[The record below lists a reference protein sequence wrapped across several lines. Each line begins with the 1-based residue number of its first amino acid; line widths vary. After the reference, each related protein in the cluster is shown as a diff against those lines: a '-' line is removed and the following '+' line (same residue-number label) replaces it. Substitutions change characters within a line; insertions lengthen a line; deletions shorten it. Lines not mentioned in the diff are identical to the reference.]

1 MNAAGVDVRARLA
14 ESAKLVDEALES
26 FLPPV
31 AGEFARLVEA
41 MRHSL
46 FAGGKRL
53 RPALVTECCE
63 VAGGRL
69 RDALPAACA
78 VEMIHTY
85 SLIHD
90 DLPAMD
96 DDDLR
101 RGKPSCHRAF
111 DEATA
116 ILAGDALLSLA
127 FETAARTEPAA
138 VAREVVRTLAR
149 AAGPQCLV
157 GGQMLDVAHE
167 AAQQGAKAALEA
179 VEAIHDHKTADLF
192 AASCRSGALV
202 GTGGRGKIDGKV
214 ESLERYGR
222 ALGRAF
228 QIADDILDATSTPEE
243 LGKTPG
249 KDAAA
254 GKATYPAAVGLEKAR
269 ARARELVE
277 EAIGELEEFGGRA
290 ECLRALAR
298 FVVER
303 RK

>member
-1 MNAAGVDVRARLA
+1 M
-14 ESAKLVDEALES
+14 
-26 FLPPV
+26 
-31 AGEFARLVEA
+31 
-41 MRHSL
+41 
-46 FAGGKRL
+46 
-53 RPALVTECCE
+53 
-63 VAGGRL
+63 
-69 RDALPAACA
+69 
-78 VEMIHTY
+78 
-85 SLIHD
+85 
-90 DLPAMD
+90 
-96 DDDLR
+96 R
-101 RGKPSCHRAF
+101 RG
-111 DEATA
+111 
-116 ILAGDALLSLA
+116 
-127 FETAARTEPAA
+127 
-138 VAREVVRTLAR
+138 
-149 AAGPQCLV
+149 
-157 GGQMLDVAHE
+157 
-167 AAQQGAKAALEA
+167 AQQGAKAALEA

-202 GTGGRGKIDGKV
+202 GTGGRGKTDGRA

-254 GKATYPAAVGLEKAR
+254 GKATYPAAVGIERSR

-303 RK
+303 KN